1 VGVVTGLVSTQETS
15 EMHSGPDSSLIEAA
29 REIAPIVRRHSA
41 EAERE
46 RRLSQPVLDALRE
59 TGLLRMATPRSLG
72 GLESDPVTR
81 ALAVEELGRHD
92 SAAAWT
98 LENPLDWAFVCCRL
112 PDEGAEEIY
121 GGGADIL
128 IAGQFGRP
136 LQATSTSGGYRIAGR
151 APFVSNC
158 YDADW
163 ILSTVVV
170 DADES
175 IGDEPEM
182 RMVYFPQR
190 DCQIIDT
197 WDVMGMRGTGSN
209 DISVTDV
216 YVPKS
221 RTFPMVPDFEPG
233 SHFQGPLYR
242 LPIVGAAAG
251 GIPTP
256 MLGVARRALDEV
268 TELARTK
275 TPVGSGCLLKERSSA
290 QLQLGRA
297 EATLRSGRLL
307 LLHTLSEAWRRCI
320 DGQTHSPEQKAD
332 LLLAMAHAMSSAV
345 QAVDLA
351 CSIAGATSVRATS
364 PLERCFRDAQTMRH
378 HVFASEQRYGTYGQV
393 RLGVP
398 PDFPVVAF

>member
-1 VGVVTGLVSTQETS
+1 MTGLTATEKTS
-15 EMHSGPDSSLIEAA
+15 ETPVGPDGSLIEAA
-29 REIAPIVRRHSA
+29 RGIAPIVRKHSE

-59 TGLLRMATPRSLG
+59 TGLLRMTTPRSLG
-72 GLESDPVTR
+72 GLETDPVTR
-81 ALAVEELGRHD
+81 VLVIEEIGRHD

-128 IAGQFGRP
+128 IAGQYGRP
-136 LQATSTSGGYRIAGR
+136 LEATSTNGGYRISGR

-163 ILSTVVV
+163 ILSMVVV
-170 DADES
+170 DEDES
-175 IGDEPEM
+175 AGDEPEM
-182 RMVYFPQR
+182 RMVYFPSDQ
-190 DCQIIDT
+190 CEIIDT

-209 DISVTDV
+209 DISVADV
-216 YVPKS
+216 YVPRS
-221 RTFPMVPDFEPG
+221 RTFPFVPDFEPG
-233 SHFQGPLYR
+233 SHYRGPLYR
-242 LPIVGAAAG
+242 LPLAGVAAT

-275 TPVGSGCLLKERSSA
+275 TPVGSSGRLKERASA
-290 QLQLGRA
+290 QVQLGRA
-297 EATLRSGRLL
+297 EAILRSGRLL
-307 LLHTLSEAWRRCI
+307 LLDTLSEAWRRCI
-320 DGQTHSPEQKAD
+320 DGETHSLEQKAD

-351 CSIAGATSVRATS
+351 CSIAGTTAFRATS
-364 PLERCFRDAQTMRH
+364 PLERCFRDVQTMRH
-378 HVFASEQRYGTYGQV
+378 HVWASEQRYGTFGQV